1 MKNFLTKLLPVLFLL
16 GMAACRNGQGDS
28 HANHSAT
35 PETALYTCPMP
46 EDSVFSQQPGQCPK
60 CGMELVKMEATIPGD
75 SNDGLQTLLKP
86 TDEFVLS
93 SIPVTRLQMKEMEL
107 EIEALGKITYDTRYN
122 GSIVTNITGR
132 IEKLYVRYRFQQVS
146 KGQRIMD
153 IYSPELVTAQQNLLF
168 LLRSDPDNKA
178 MTEAAKQRLLLL
190 GMSSKQ
196 LQEVIETGRPA
207 YQVAVYSAY
216 SGHIHEAGSG
226 SGMKPDV
233 DAMNDISLIT
243 GELSIK
249 EGMYVQKAQTVFTVF
264 NPDRAWAVLNFFAEH
279 QSLIGKGD
287 KVRIV
292 PETAPGRDFRAKLDF
307 IEPFFREK
315 DKTLAARVYF
325 DNRQLKIPIGSQVRA
340 TVFADAKQARWLPRT
355 AVLSMGIDNVVFLK
369 EGNGFRASKLS
380 TGIVYNDYVQV
391 LEGLGEN
398 DEVAINAQF
407 LTDSESFI
415 KVKS

>member
-1 MKNFLTKLLPVLFLL
+1 MKKFLLLLLPALLLL
-16 GMAACRNGQGDS
+16 GLLACGNGKS
-28 HANHSAT
+28 ENHADHIGNM
-35 PETALYTCPMP
+35 EYALYTCPMP
-46 EDSVFSQQPGQCPK
+46 EDSVFSKVPGRCPK
-60 CGMELVKMEATIPGD
+60 CGMDLVKMDAGHESSAD
-75 SNDGLQTLLKP
+75 DGLQTLLKP
-86 TDEFVLS
+86 TDEFILS
-93 SIPVTRLQMKEMEL
+93 SVPVTRLLRREMEM
-107 EIEALGKITYDTRYN
+107 EIEALGKITYDTRHN
-122 GSIVTNITGR
+122 GSIVSNITGR

-168 LLRSDPDNKA
+168 LLLNDPENKA
-178 MTEAAKQRLLLL
+178 MAEAAKQRLLLL
-190 GMSSKQ
+190 GMSPKQ
-196 LQEVIETGRPA
+196 LQEVIAAGKPA

-216 SGHIHEAGSG
+216 SGHIHEAGNG
-226 SGMKPDV
+226 SDMKPDIN
-233 DAMNDISLIT
+233 AMNDISLIT

-264 NPDRAWAVLNFFAEH
+264 DPGRAWAVLNFFAEH

-292 PETAPGRDFRAKLDF
+292 PETAPGKDFRARLDF
-307 IEPFFREK
+307 IEPFFREG
-315 DKTLAARVYF
+315 DKTLTARVYF

-355 AVLSMGIDNVVFLK
+355 AVLSLGMDKVVFLK

-391 LEGLGEN
+391 LEGLGDK